1 MCVVLFSMQNLMG
14 SSLHTPIYPTTIY
27 SFPIFSVKMFS
38 YLSMQIKSADNR
50 ILQEQLQNKVK
61 ITLSYYSSSTYLKLL
76 LISLKFPHTAIFL
89 FNIEASSFHKIE
101 GYPFALA
108 SPSLLI
114 SVLLSLL
121 PSVCR
126 K

>member
-14 SSLHTPIYPTTIY
+14 SSLYTPIYPTRIY

-89 FNIEASSFHKIE
+89 LNIEASSFHKIE
-101 GYPFALA
+101 GYPFALV